1 MSDLGTLQ
9 SRLADAETA
18 RHKLLTGTQEVTVNL
33 HGFGST
39 TYTQANVKALD
50 RYIAELRMQ
59 IARLT
64 GGPRRG
70 PILFKF

>member
-1 MSDLGTLQ
+1 MADLETLQ
-9 SRLADAETA
+9 SRLAEAEAA
-18 RHKLLTGTQEVTVNL
+18 RHRLLTGTQEVTVNL

-39 TYTQANVKALD
+39 TYTQANARALD
-50 RYIAELRMQ
+50 RYIAELRVQ
-59 IARLT
+59 IARQT